1 MERRVRIGRFSI
13 PLSIASARNSRV
25 MFRFRPKVTTSSDF
39 AVPGSTFAASAAGAH
54 RKIYDS
60 TEIFH
65 SNSFGRSFP
74 YRASSFDALKTQ
86 PARLPFD
93 RINRRTRIA
102 NYLPGPIRLTGF
114 GAENYTSPQKPHPP
128 RESWPLLWQD
138 RDCSGTWRLS
148 GDQSIPVAGAL
159 RNRIPLAN
167 RACGGWRPRASF

>member
-1 MERRVRIGRFSI
+1 MGRRVRIGQFSN
-13 PLSIASARNSRV
+13 PLWIASARNSRV
-25 MFRFRPKVTTSSDF
+25 WFRFRPKFATSSDL
-39 AVPGSTFAASAAGAH
+39 ALPGSTFAASVAGAH

-65 SNSFGRSFP
+65 SNSFGRTSP
-74 YRASSFDALKTQ
+74 YRARSFDPLTTQ

-102 NYLPGPIRLTGF
+102 NYLPGPIRLIGF
-114 GAENYTSPQKPHPP
+114 GAENYTPPQKTYSL
-128 RESWPLLWQD
+128 RESWSLPWQD

-148 GDQSIPVAGAL
+148 GDQSVPVARSL

-167 RACGGWRPRASF
+167 RTCGGWRPRACF